1 MVTLYNLTGE
11 SANNKNTIVP
21 ATNSALFKTVAEPT
35 KIPSFVRKLTYDEA

>member
-21 ATNSALFKTVAEPT
+21 AKNSALIQTVAEPT